1 MASGGTLT
9 TSSYEGRRLQLRWDQ
24 VSQDIANNTTT
35 IKWTLSGTG
44 EASAGYYMAGNFK
57 VVIDGTTVYSS
68 ADRIELYNG
77 TVVATG
83 TYTIRHNADGT
94 RQFTAYAEAGIYNV
108 AVNCKGEGVATLNN
122 IPQVADFTVTD
133 GTLGVP
139 HTISITRKNTAFT
152 HGVTYSCGSV
162 TTQLIIPWNSTTSSV
177 SFTFPVDLAWQATS
191 GTKVWVDIHLQTYR
205 SDGSTV
211 GNVIT
216 KGVWMTIPDSVKP
229 TCELEISDP
238 TGYADKFGAFIQGQS
253 KMAIRVKPT
262 TAYGSA
268 ISGYLITALGNRFTT
283 AEASIPLL
291 LPSGTVEV
299 YADVTD
305 TRGRLGATST
315 TVNVLPYTPPRITE
329 LKVHR
334 CDKDGNEDARGSY
347 AKVTY
352 SYAVDTLDGKNDMS
366 IYIEYKKTT
375 DTNYVSVKLSGGFSA
390 ENRTFIFEAD
400 DASAYDVQL
409 LLADSLVSVGH
420 STAVSTGFTLIH
432 YGASGKSITFGGID
446 STEGF
451 HIMNLPFTID
461 GVDVDYIV
469 EQGTDDGWYYRKWNS
484 GVAECW
490 KTFEQGGIAS
500 GKNNYAGFYYSEAIN
515 ILFPFEFVSEP
526 TVTIDGGS
534 NNYINFLRVF
544 WRYTEKVSFVVVSMV
559 DHGNV
564 NVIVDVKAIGRWK

>member
-24 VSQDIANNTTT
+24 VSQDIVNNTTT

-94 RQFTAYAEAGIYNV
+94 RQFTVYAEAGIYNV

-162 TTQLIIPWNSTTSSV
+162 ATQLIIPWNSTTASV
-177 SFTFPVDLAWQATS
+177 SFTFPVDLAWQAPN
-191 GTKVWVDIHLQTYR
+191 GNKVWVDIHLQTYR
-205 SDGSTV
+205 SDGTTV

-216 KGVWMTIPDSVKP
+216 KGVWMIIPDSVKP
-229 TCELEISDP
+229 TCTVEVSDP

-253 KMAIRVKPT
+253 QMAIKVTPT

-268 ISGYLITALGNRFTT
+268 ISGYLITADGKRFTT
-283 AEASIPLL
+283 AEATTSVILS
-291 LPSGTVEV
+291 SGTVEV

-315 TVNVLPYTPPRITE
+315 QVTILPYTQPKITM

-334 CDKDGNEDARGSY
+334 CKQDGTEDDRGSY

-352 SYAVDTLDGKNDMS
+352 SYDVDPLDGKNGMS
-366 IYIEYKKTT
+366 MFIQYKKTT
-375 DTNYVSVKLSGGFSA
+375 DTQFTSVELPGGFSA

-400 DASAYDVQL
+400 DAYAYDVQL

-420 STAVSTGFTLIH
+420 STTISTGFTLIH

-446 STEGF
+446 STEGV

-469 EQGTDDGWYYRKWNS
+469 EQGTDTGWYYRKWNS

-490 KTFEQGGIAS
+490 KTFQQNGIKSSNTNYS
-500 GKNNYAGFYYSEAIN
+500 GFHYSEAISVY
-515 ILFPFEFVSEP
+515 FPFEFVEAP
-526 TVTIDGGS
+526 TVTVDGGS
-534 NNYINFLRVF
+534 MAYMNFVRVF
-544 WRYTEKVSFVVVSMV
+544 YRYGHGVSFVVVSMIDNGYV
-559 DHGNV
+559 D
-564 NVIVDVKAIGRWK
+564 VIVDVKAIGRWK